1 MVVGELDSGRGVC
14 WSFESGDEVDIK
26 MAQGIPSREGS
37 GRRQTLRKG
46 RMNRLGILLSS
57 QNRWIVV
64 GKVVGS
70 QRILGSEV
78 SKVEQ
83 LSMMTRSR
91 ARPWEPVAEAE

>member
-1 MVVGELDSGRGVC
+1 MVVGEPYSGLGVC

-57 QNRWIVV
+57 QN
-64 GKVVGS
+64 KVDSGWKGC
-70 QRILGSEV
+70 RITEN
-78 SKVEQ
+78 
-83 LSMMTRSR
+83 TRF
-91 ARPWEPVAEAE
+91 